1 MGLQVGGFSLCVTV
15 VELSGESQ
23 DQGGCP
29 RSEVTAQEEGELS
42 ASSLCST
49 HSTRELWVSL
59 GQEGRA
65 YLI

>member
-1 MGLQVGGFSLCVTV
+1 MDLQVGGFSLCVTV

-23 DQGGCP
+23 DEGGCP
-29 RSEVTAQEEGELS
+29 RSEVRTQEEGRLS
-42 ASSLCST
+42 ASSLYSS
-49 HSTRELWVSL
+49 HSTRELWASL